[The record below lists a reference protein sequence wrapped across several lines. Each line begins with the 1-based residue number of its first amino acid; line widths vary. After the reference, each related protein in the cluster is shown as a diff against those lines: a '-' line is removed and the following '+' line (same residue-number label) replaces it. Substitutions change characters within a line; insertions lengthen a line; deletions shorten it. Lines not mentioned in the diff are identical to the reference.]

1 MIIFN
6 FFKLEVDNTFI
17 TYVYKNLRF
26 DIRNQTPHV
35 VPREL
40 EMMSLITI
48 CSTGNVESPLS
59 PIIKDFEPS

>member
-1 MIIFN
+1 MIIPN
-6 FFKLEVDNTFI
+6 LLEVGNTFV
-17 TYVYKNLRF
+17 TYFYKNLRF
-26 DIRNQTPHV
+26 DYRNQTPHV

-59 PIIKDFEPS
+59 PIINDLEPS